1 MALSAIHS
9 LGLVAFVL
17 YLTMNAGKLRGSFC
31 PLSVTYSVATELS
44 LTDVVTG
51 PPIHL
56 FYRSPGG
63 KTSESRDL
71 ILMDSG
77 LVGTVESQKSSPLL
91 LDLLEFLPSSPP
103 H

>member
-1 MALSAIHS
+1 M
-9 LGLVAFVL
+9 
-17 YLTMNAGKLRGSFC
+17 
-31 PLSVTYSVATELS
+31 ATELS